1 MRWWRQR
8 YSKQLIRLGLFL
20 VLAVLIA
27 ACTTRI
33 ETIREIEVTREVP
46 VSGAPET
53 LPPATPRELTVLVG
67 AGKDTVAVN
76 AFLPSKVTIRAGD
89 TIMWEL
95 NHPEEFHTTV
105 FLSGAETPPVFV
117 PVPGGGPNELQVN
130 QQLAFPTSG
139 PTKPPELYDGTGFYG
154 SGIMYNFPAG
164 PPGVP
169 PNYDLRLTFTTPGT
183 YEYLCVLHPPMK
195 ATVTV
200 VESNDP
206 DVPTQAEINAE
217 AKVEEDALKA
227 EIQRLVDAG
236 NSAQSELGPGGTT
249 IWHVQAGAAGDP
261 PTAQAFDFLPGDITV
276 EEGDTIIWTSVM
288 FHNVTF
294 HPGRLAPDLL
304 AQISSANIPDVFT
317 LNPETAFPSKPSGE
331 FDGTGFWS
339 SGIIGNDFAPL
350 PGGKSFAM
358 TFSKPGSYRYVCAV
372 HRVLGMEGT
381 VTVVPKS

>member
-1 MRWWRQR
+1 MGRWPRR
-8 YSKQLIRLGLFL
+8 YSRRSIGLALFL
-20 VLAVLIA
+20 ALAVVVA

-33 ETIREIEVTREVP
+33 ETIREIEVTRV
-46 VSGAPET
+46 VDGAAASES
-53 LPPATPRELTVLVG
+53 LPPAEPRLLTVLVG
-67 AGKDTVAVN
+67 AGTDTVAVN
-76 AFLPSKVTIRAGD
+76 AFLPSQVTIRAGD

-117 PVPGGGPNELQVN
+117 PGPGGGPNEIQVN
-130 QQLAFPTSG
+130 QKLAFPTSG
-139 PTKPPELYDGTGFYG
+139 PTMPATVYDGTGFHT

-169 PNYDLRLTFTTPGT
+169 PNYDLRLTFTKSGT

-200 VESNDP
+200 VAANEP
-206 DVPTQAEINAE
+206 DVPTQAEINAQ
-217 AKVEEDALKA
+217 AKIEEDALKA
-227 EIQRLVDAG
+227 EIDRLVEAG
-236 NSAQSELGPGGTT
+236 GRARSELGPGETT
-249 IWHVQAGAAGDP
+249 IWHVQAGAAGEP
-261 PTAQAFDFLPGDITV
+261 PTAQAFDFLPGDVTV
-276 EEGDTIIWTSVM
+276 QEGDTVIWTSVM
-288 FHNVTF
+288 YHNVTF
-294 HPGRLAPDLL
+294 HPGRLPPDLM
-304 AQISSANIPDVFT
+304 AQISSANVPEVFT
-317 LNPETAFPSKPSGE
+317 LNPEVVFPIKPAGE

-358 TFSKPGSYRYVCAV
+358 TFSKAGTYRYVCAV

-381 VTVVPKS
+381 VTVVPR

>member
-1 MRWWRQR
+1 
-8 YSKQLIRLGLFL
+8 LIRLGLFL
-20 VLAVLIA
+20 ALTVLIS

-33 ETIREIEVTREVP
+33 ETIREIEVTREVM
-46 VSGAPET
+46 VGGEQATS
-53 LPPATPRELTVLVG
+53 PPAKPRELTVLVG
-67 AGKDTVAVN
+67 AGVDTVAVN
-76 AFLPSKVTIRAGD
+76 AFLPSQVTIRAGD

-105 FLSGAETPPVFV
+105 FFSGEERPPVFV

-130 QQLAFPTSG
+130 QKLAFPTSG
-139 PTKPPELYDGTGFYG
+139 PTKPPELYDGTRFYG

-169 PNYDLRLTFTTPGT
+169 PNYDLRLTFTKPGT

-195 ATVTV
+195 GTVTV
-200 VESNDP
+200 VGTNDP
-206 DVPTQAEINAE
+206 DVPTQAEINAQ

-236 NSAQSELGPGGTT
+236 SIARSELGPGDTT

-304 AQISSANIPDVFT
+304 AQISSENVPRVFT
-317 LNPETAFPSKPSGE
+317 LNPETAFPVKPSGE